1 MLTLLLSCAILTS
14 FMDPPQIIIQ
24 PGNAFVASTRR
35 FQGIPSLA
43 RAPEGRLRATWYGGP
58 GTGERLYYRMAPVG
72 GGRTNRSC
80 RALSTVTTHPSPAP
94 MPDVSVV
101 IPVCNEDENVRP
113 LAQEIHL
120 SLIHI

>member
-1 MLTLLLSCAILTS
+1 MCETV
-14 FMDPPQIIIQ
+14 FQRQ
-24 PGNAFVASTRR
+24 GRAS
-35 FQGIPSLA
+35 GS
-43 RAPEGRLRATWYGGP
+43 GP

-113 LAQEIHL
+113 LAQEIHTALAGKL
-120 SLIHI
+120 SLIHISEPTRPY